1 MVQGGVPPAG
11 AGDPDGLA
19 NGLGRPDEHNKL
31 FRAGDG
37 GVEQVRCSIIHELV
51 VIGDDHARIL
61 AALGAV
67 HRDR

>member
-19 NGLGRPDEHNKL
+19 DGLGRPDEHNKQ

-51 VIGDDHARIL
+51 VIGMTTHGYSLPWARCTVT
-61 AALGAV
+61 A
-67 HRDR
+67 